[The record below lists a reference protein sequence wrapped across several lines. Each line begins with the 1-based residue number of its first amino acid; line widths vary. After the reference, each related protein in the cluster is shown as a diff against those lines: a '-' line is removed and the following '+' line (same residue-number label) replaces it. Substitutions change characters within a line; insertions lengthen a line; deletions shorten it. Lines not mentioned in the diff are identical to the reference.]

1 MTFYHSSLNF
11 LYAALC
17 SVTTKE
23 GIMYIAHY
31 ILSLKRKYEDVN
43 SLIRDELSRPIP
55 NSLTL
60 LKLKLKRLKIKEKI
74 HKAA

>member
-1 MTFYHSSLNF
+1 
-11 LYAALC
+11 
-17 SVTTKE
+17 
-23 GIMYIAHY
+23 MYIAHY